1 MQVYS
6 DIPFASDV
14 FTVASPFTD
23 ALRSIGYGLL
33 EILSHALDAFYNAV
47 TTMLGINIME
57 IEAVQ
62 TFVNSISPVA
72 WAVLT
77 LAVIFA
83 AIALMIWPTKK
94 EMLRG
99 FCLAILLMLITPMLF
114 TTLEGV
120 KNAGVGSLSSTLT
133 ATGDL
138 GQTVLTTN
146 TIDVL
151 SSTLTN
157 SPEITYIGDS
167 NSNLDPYSL
176 DINARLPEGRVST
189 TDGSFSREYKWKV
202 ENKIVSP
209 DGTIVHNGSELGNGF
224 FGWGAERLYAYQF
237 DFVGTLLMLLIM
249 IIALFFSAFKVG
261 KTIYDLVVHEALA
274 PVVFA
279 SDIQGAGRTKKF
291 LQSLVSNYIILI
303 MVLLLLRMYMTL
315 MMWICSTDYG
325 IWVKVFLIGG
335 ASWGIID
342 GPDVILKILGVDAG
356 TKSATGL
363 LMGAAAVGSIAKNAG
378 STVSGAAR
386 AVSQVPQAAAGAAG
400 HVTGAAQG
408 IRNFGGN
415 AQMGQTLA
423 TNPQARM
430 DAGVNSAK
438 EMREGMSASSN
449 SASTSPN
456 GQPPSQPAGY
466 NNTPERAGYFARI
479 RDSYTGARD
488 RTSTSIDKAAATVGY
503 GVGSIQNRAAEA
515 KLEKPNIPNG
525 YRPTDSAQAAK
536 PPSAPP
542 VDPNRSVAPTK
553 PSTPPTVPPPKG
565 QPSSVGSNKTG
576 AKPPQYTPPNSPQNG
591 NKDKKARKEG

>member
-1 MQVYS
+1 MQVYR

-14 FTVASPFTD
+14 FEVASPFTD

-33 EILSHALDAFYNAV
+33 EILAHALDAFYNAI
-47 TTMLGINIME
+47 TTMLGINILE

-62 TFVNSISPVA
+62 SFIGSISPVA
-72 WAVLT
+72 WSILT
-77 LAVIFA
+77 IAVIFA

-99 FCLAILLMLITPMLF
+99 FCLAVLLMLITPMLF
-114 TTLEGV
+114 ATLEDV
-120 KNAGVGSLSSTLT
+120 KDAGVGSLSSTLT

-151 SSTLTN
+151 SSTLTD
-157 SPEITYIGDS
+157 SPELTYIDDS
-167 NSNLDPYSL
+167 NGYLDPYSL

-189 TDGSFSREYKWKV
+189 SDGSFSREYKWKV
-202 ENKIVSP
+202 ENKIVNP
-209 DGTIVHNGSELGNGF
+209 DGTIIHNGSELGNGF

-237 DFVGTLLMLLIM
+237 DFIGTLLMLLIM

-261 KTIYDLVVHEALA
+261 KTIYDLVVHEAIA

-291 LQSLVSNYIILI
+291 LQSLISNYIILI
-303 MVLLLLRMYMTL
+303 MVLLLLQMYMTL

-363 LMGAAAVGSIAKNAG
+363 LMGAAAVGSIARNAG
-378 STVSGAAR
+378 SAVTGAAR
-386 AVSQVPQAAAGAAG
+386 AVSHAPQTAAGAAG
-400 HVTGAAQG
+400 HVAGAMQG
-408 IRNFGGN
+408 IRNIGGN

-423 TNPQARM
+423 ANPQARM
-430 DAGVNSAK
+430 DAGINSAK
-438 EMREGMSASSN
+438 DMREGMSASSDY
-449 SASTSPN
+449 APPTSSS
-456 GQPPSQPAGY
+456 GQPQSQPAGY
-466 NNTPERAGYFARI
+466 NNTPERAGYFARM
-479 RDSYTGARD
+479 RDSYTAARD

-503 GVGSIQNRAAEA
+503 GVGTMQTRAAA
-515 KLEKPNIPNG
+515 KFEKPNIPNG
-525 YRPTDSAQAAK
+525 YRPTDSTQSTK

-542 VDPNRSVAPTK
+542 VDSKRSPAPTTASAPSIVP
-553 PSTPPTVPPPKG
+553 PSTG
-565 QPSSVGSNKTG
+565 QPSSVGSNKIG
-576 AKPPQYTPPNSPQNG
+576 ARPPQYTPPNSPQNSQ
-591 NKDKKARKEG
+591 KT